1 MPDQPDTNGFRPPA
15 DRIDGEGF
23 FLRRLAVDD
32 CTTDYVRWL
41 NDPRVNRF
49 LETRFSTQTLE
60 SIRSFVA
67 EKASSSTEFL
77 YGIFAGEEARHIGNI
92 KLGPVRIPH
101 LSAAVSL
108 FIGDET
114 WWGKGMASRSIV
126 ALSNHAFANTGLKK
140 LHAGMYAANTASL
153 AAFLKAG
160 YREEGLLRSHVE
172 DGKNREDVQ
181 LVGLTDKDYNI
192 SG

>member
-1 MPDQPDTNGFRPPA
+1 MPDQPVTNGFRLPA
-15 DRIDGEGF
+15 DLIDGEGF
-23 FLRRLAVDD
+23 FLRRLTVDD
-32 CTTDYVRWL
+32 CTMDYVRWL

-114 WWGKGMASRSIV
+114 WWGKGIASKAI
-126 ALSNHAFANTGLKK
+126 AILSKHAFDHMGLQK
-140 LHAGMYAANTASL
+140 LHAGMYEANKGSL
-153 AAFLKAG
+153 NAFLKAG
-160 YREEGLLRSHVE
+160 YHEEGLLRSHVM
-172 DGKNREDVQ
+172 DGDVRSDIH
-181 LVGLTDKDYNI
+181 LVGIVAGDINR
-192 SG
+192 